1 MFKIIFSKNIFSK
14 NWHIPISLLA
24 LIVITFSPIGKGFPI
39 KWSPEKLETT
49 VFQGGIRTINLEF
62 ISKDKLS
69 DVDVLIVPELRPYV
83 KTIPEK
89 FESIPA
95 NTTNKIKIIIA
106 VPTDANLGDIDG
118 TIHLKSGKKTLAKP
132 LPITLHIISSEEPID
147 IFSDSLISNYG
158 TIAIPVDPAKEFE
171 LVDLPEESVSAFREG
186 TDGPIVVSV
195 TSPLKLRFLPPE
207 NPLAR
212 EALEETLLP
221 TVIEPIGVR
230 VMELQQALENHKIHA
245 EPADYT
251 IIPVGTDAI
260 TYLPGPNPLFT
271 IQAVDQN
278 IDGFSEFYFIIFD
291 RDTHAIHKSADV
303 DGMISGSFIDT
314 QAGKLTRVARVSLHE
329 LIHAASFR
337 TECKDY
343 DFLLSEEEES
353 YTTLVEALIASAFTK
368 THTELLNTIVEDI
381 LVIDPG
387 LSNCLQF
394 LDLTRPTPVHLETPV
409 ILE

>member
-1 MFKIIFSKNIFSK
+1 MLNIIFK

-62 ISKDKLS
+62 TSKDKLS
-69 DVDVLIVPELRPYV
+69 NIDVFIVPELSPFV

-89 FESIPA
+89 FESMTA
-95 NTTNKIKIIIA
+95 DTTNKIQIIIA
-106 VPTDANLGDIDG
+106 VPANATLADVDG
-118 TIHLKSGKKTLAKP
+118 TIHLRSGKKTLAKP
-132 LPITLHIISSEEPID
+132 FPVTLHIISSEEPID
-147 IFSDSLISNYG
+147 IFFDSLINNYG
-158 TIAIPVDPAKEFE
+158 TITIPVDPAKEFE
-171 LVDLPEESVSAFREG
+171 LVDLSEESVSAFHEG

-195 TSPLKLRFLPPE
+195 ISPLKLRFLPPE
-207 NPLAR
+207 NPFAR
-212 EALEETLLP
+212 EALKETLLP
-221 TVIEPIGVR
+221 AVIEPIGVR
-230 VMELQQALENHKIHA
+230 VIELQQALENHKIHA

-251 IIPVGTDAI
+251 IIPIGADAI
-260 TYLPGPNPLFT
+260 TYLPSPNPLFT

-278 IDGFSEFYFIIFD
+278 KDGFADFYFIIFG
-291 RDTHAIHKSADV
+291 RDTHAIHRPADV
-303 DGMISGSFIDT
+303 DGMISSSFIDT
-314 QAGKLTRVARVSLHE
+314 QTGKLTRVARVSLHE

-353 YTTLVEALIASAFTK
+353 YTAFVEALIASAFEG

-381 LVIDPG
+381 LGIDPG

-394 LDLTRPTPVHLETPV
+394 LDLTRPTPVNLETPV